1 MSPALARLLR
11 ALRAIAGTPIALLI
25 LFEEWGW
32 QPLSRALGR
41 LARWAP
47 VARLEDRLRQVP
59 PPLALA
65 LFLAPAL
72 GLLPVKLLAL
82 WLVHAGHAA
91 LGLALIVAAKLL
103 GTALL
108 GRLFV
113 LTEPQLRHYRWLA
126 RALDAWSAYKQ
137 HVKAWWRSTAAWR
150 AIERIGQG
158 WRRRWRRW
166 LATRSD

>member
-1 MSPALARLLR
+1 MNRALARLGRGLR
-11 ALRAIAGTPIALLI
+11 AVAGVPVALLI

-32 QPLSRALGR
+32 RPLSRALGR
-41 LARWAP
+41 LARWP
-47 VARLEDRLRQVP
+47 PIARLEDRLRQVP
-59 PPLALA
+59 PPIALA
-65 LFLAPAL
+65 LFLTLTL

-82 WLVHAGHAA
+82 WLVHAGQAG

-137 HVKAWWRSTAAWR
+137 RVKAWWRSTAVAR
-150 AIERIGQG
+150 AATCVGTA

-166 LATRSD
+166 RTRRCG

>member
-1 MSPALARLLR
+1 MNRALARLGRGLR
-11 ALRAIAGTPIALLI
+11 AVAGVPVALLI

-32 QPLSRALGR
+32 RPLSRALGR
-41 LARWAP
+41 LARWPP
-47 VARLEDRLRQVP
+47 VARLEDRLRRAP
-59 PPLALA
+59 PPLA
-65 LFLAPAL
+65 PTL

-91 LGLALIVAAKLL
+91 LGLGLIAAAKLL

-126 RALDAWSAYKQ
+126 RALDTWSAYKQ
-137 HVKAWWRSTAAWR
+137 RVKAWWRATPIAQAVARAGAAWL
-150 AIERIGQG
+150 
-158 WRRRWRRW
+158 RRWRHWR
-166 LATRSD
+166 AGRRA